1 MPAVPATTMADYR
14 GPVLLFDGECG
25 LCNFLVR
32 VLLKKDREARLRFA
46 AMQGAYGQA
55 ALRAHGL
62 PTKDFDSLVFLPA
75 GVAGPAMLRSDG
87 ALAALEALGGHHA
100 KLARL
105 ERKVPVAIRDLGY
118 NLVARTRYAIFGRYR
133 PRPLPNPA
141 WAERFID

>member
-1 MPAVPATTMADYR
+1 MKAQAVDR
-14 GPVLLFDGECG
+14 SGPVLLYDGDCG

-46 AMQGAYGQA
+46 ALQGAYGQA
-55 ALRAHGL
+55 VLRAHGL

-75 GVAGPAMLRSDG
+75 GLRGPAVLRSDG
-87 ALAALEALGGHHA
+87 ALAALEALGGGHA

-105 ERKVPVAIRDLGY
+105 ERKVPVAIRDFGY
-118 NLVARTRYAIFGRYR
+118 KLVARTRHRLFGAYR

-141 WAERFID
+141 WAGRFID